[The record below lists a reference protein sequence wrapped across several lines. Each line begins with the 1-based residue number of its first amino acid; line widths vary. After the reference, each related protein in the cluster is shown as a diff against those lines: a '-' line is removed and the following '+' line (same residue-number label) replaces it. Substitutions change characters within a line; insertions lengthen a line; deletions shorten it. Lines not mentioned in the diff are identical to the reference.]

1 MGHAAQPLGPDFARR
16 LLDRILAEVVRDTG
30 AYAGGVYLLVP
41 GRQML
46 GLDVMTG
53 VPREFATPWARVG
66 LASPLPV
73 TDAVHE
79 GRLIWVAAQGELA
92 RRYPRAALVLPYH
105 LALAAAPITTDT
117 STWGALLLLWPGS
130 HPETLNST
138 EHAAIESACER
149 LAGLL
154 RQAAEA
160 GRPVLPGHEPRVLP
174 QLRTDSANLAEAEA
188 AVEFVDRLP
197 GGGVGLDLEGQVT
210 FVSRSAADLLGEPT
224 RALIGSRLWDALPWL
239 ADPVYEDRYRA
250 AVFSRRPTSF
260 TVRRTDGQGLFF
272 QLYPDASGISVR
284 ITPTRVEGRPDDRF
298 APEAGPGAAPTR
310 VGAIYHLMLLAGAL
324 TEAVGVRDVAD
335 LVADQL
341 LPAFGAQGLAL
352 LVAEGGRL
360 HVVGARGYPP
370 EILEEFDGT
379 PLSSPT
385 PGVRALTAGEPAF
398 YGSHSELAE
407 AYPALAEAHASMAAW
422 AFLPLIASGRTVGC
436 LLVAYDGPHP
446 FTPDERAALSSLS
459 GLIAQALD
467 RARLYDAKH
476 QLARTLQAGLLPN
489 ELPHV
494 PGLEVAA
501 RYLPSTRGLDI
512 GGDFYDLMRLDSRT
526 AAAVIGDV
534 QGHSVPAAALMGQVR
549 TAVHAHAV
557 AGAPP
562 DAVLAR
568 TNRLLTDLDPGLFTS
583 CLYVHLDLRRQR
595 AWMASAGHPL
605 PLLRHPGGRT
615 EILSPP
621 PGLLLG
627 IDRDITYPT
636 LEIPLP
642 PGAVLALYTDGLIEA
657 PGTDEDRTLAH
668 LIETLSRDGD
678 AGLDELADLLIQCAQ
693 PSGDRTDD
701 TALLLLRLVPGDGD

>member
-1 MGHAAQPLGPDFARR
+1 MGHAARTPGPEFARR

-46 GLDVMTG
+46 GLEAMTG

-66 LASPLPV
+66 LAAPLPV

-79 GRLIWVAAQGELA
+79 GHLVWVGAQGELA

-105 LALAAAPITTDT
+105 FALAAAPIATETTV
-117 STWGALLLLWPGS
+117 WGALLLLWPGS
-130 HPETLNST
+130 HPEQLNAT
-138 EHAAIESACER
+138 ELDRIDGACAR

-154 RQAAEA
+154 QQAAES
-160 GRPVLPGHEPRVLP
+160 GQRIEPGHEPRVLP
-174 QLRTDSANLAEAEA
+174 QVRPEPPGRAEALA

-197 GGGVGLDLEGQVT
+197 GGGCGLDLEGRIT
-210 FVSRSAADLLGEPT
+210 FISRKAADLLGEDT
-224 RALIGSRLWDALPWL
+224 RGLVGARLWEALPWL

-260 TVRRTDGQGLFF
+260 TARRPSGQWLFF

-284 ITPTRVEGRPDDRF
+284 ITPTRIKDRPQGRLP
-298 APEAGPGAAPTR
+298 PEAGPDTAPTR

-324 TEAVGVRDVAD
+324 TEAVGVQDVAD
-335 LVADQL
+335 LVADQI

-360 HVVGARGYPP
+360 RVIGFRGYAP
-370 EILEEFDGT
+370 ETVESFDGT
-379 PLSSPT
+379 PLSAPT
-385 PGVRALTAGEPAF
+385 PGVRALTAGEPSFFA
-398 YGSHSELAE
+398 SRDELE
-407 AYPALAEAHASMAAW
+407 REYPALAPIHSGMSAW
-422 AFLPLIASGRTVGC
+422 AFLPLIASGRPVGC
-436 LLVAYDGPHP
+436 CLMAYEQPHP

-467 RARLYDAKH
+467 RARLYDTKH
-476 QLARTLQAGLLPN
+476 RLARGLQSALLPPT
-489 ELPHV
+489 LPRV
-494 PGLEVAA
+494 TGLDVAA
-501 RYLPSTRGLDI
+501 RYLPSTRGMDI
-512 GGDFYDLMRLDSRT
+512 GGDFYDLIRLDSDT

-534 QGHSVPAAALMGQVR
+534 QGHSVTAAALMGQVR

-557 AGAPP
+557 AGASP
-562 DAVLAR
+562 DVVLAR
-568 TNRLLTDLDPGLFTS
+568 TNRLFIDLDPGLFTS

-595 AWMASAGHPL
+595 ACMASAGHPQ
-605 PLLRHPGGRT
+605 PLLRHPDGRT
-615 EILSPP
+615 EVLAPP

-627 IDRDITYPT
+627 IDRDSRYPT
-636 LEIPLP
+636 LEIGLP
-642 PGAVLALYTDGLIEA
+642 PGSLLALYTDGLIEA
-657 PGTDEDRTLAH
+657 PGTDEERTVAGLAD
-668 LIETLSRDGD
+668 TLSHAGGL
-678 AGLDELADLLIQCAQ
+678 GLDDLADRLIQRAQ

-701 TALLLLRLVPGDGD
+701 TALLLLRPVSERG